1 VSIEVCTCRILKS
14 AVAATALSGRQM
26 DRSQT
31 VRNARAIS
39 AQFTGITWR
48 NGFALSASSVA
59 RRIVFRIESL
69 AAISP
74 SCRRPPVS

>member
-14 AVAATALSGRQM
+14 AVAATALSGRLM

-39 AQFTGITWR
+39 AQLPG
-48 NGFALSASSVA
+48 
-59 RRIVFRIESL
+59 
-69 AAISP
+69 
-74 SCRRPPVS
+74 